1 MAPRPRETTP
11 PDDTTAPKKQSN
23 FLKGITTP
31 TTTIPKDTTKTV
43 STTTTTTVPTT
54 PTTQPNR
61 VSNFLTIVPGGT
73 KTTTGTGDID
83 KLDAITRAQAA
94 RLDATLAGV
103 PEQKLEDVDKG
114 IIGGIFGAA
123 NSFLNFKIP
132 GTSIRPVYL
141 PFYPVDKILEIEQF
155 IPGIINQVQNATE
168 GKAIDV
174 GSFTDP
180 FGDKGFVTEVG
191 RAITN
196 APRKTELFQGAQE
209 QRGYRQVVDDPK
221 LAFALDIFAMPTT
234 YLTGGGTGISKGFLK
249 ALAAG
254 GIKKAVT
261 ETGEAL
267 TKAGAK
273 KLAAEEALKI
283 AKAEADDIAKKAAEN
298 LVGPDAIRAAEI
310 AAAKAQS
317 KLDKANKLVAV
328 EEANP
333 ELLLRNA
340 EDYARTS
347 APRRVYGAR
356 SREELAATAVEVAE
370 IAAKTLDDV
379 ASGAVKLDP
388 QSLNRVQAL
397 DNLLNKTPG
406 ALDQIITKGYSGIR
420 GPATDVLYTKGG
432 FRLGVG
438 KLKTPVFAETVSNIL
453 GTGAS
458 RLRVGTGRALTG
470 ARGIEGL
477 FELGFA
483 RSETGKALT
492 EWATPLGK
500 NGIAGEAD
508 IRALRSQLRT
518 GQLTGDAAKQAV
530 RNLSIDRVYRQS
542 LQEITQQLDWIA
554 SPAFSRTADRVFT
567 RTVEDLIIDPR
578 INLFDTS
585 RGGVT
590 VAADTAESASRKI
603 GRPISQ
609 QEFEFAQRYK
619 TSLNGLHDVADDVY
633 KEVQLLVGVPFER
646 LQSLP
651 KNPNFFPHVLSDKAR
666 DFLRRTK
673 SKEYDELMGFDRTL
687 LGQLSTPRRLVSGS
701 KVGTYT
707 LTATDVAAGTKRLNE
722 IIRQQKGIDFDWFA
736 VDAGEAMANQVDNI
750 ASDIAFL
757 TTIKKE
763 LQGKG
768 PGVIRAGELAEYAD
782 APFVGTLV
790 DDVEAAL
797 SPVAIAKINTIPEAA
812 AVLDN
817 VVAELSDLK
826 TTVAIGDK
834 PLLSADI
841 ESSIQNIQAATKALG
856 ELADM
861 VPPTLGGVLSSEAI
875 ALSDLVAAEAKGVVG
890 GIGARP
896 ISDFARV
903 RTIVDDGFAELNRK
917 ILPGVQAR
925 QELTAL
931 VQNFRRMEDPAFLR
945 SFNKYLGWYNRTF
958 KGWVTATPGF
968 HVRNAYSNAFF
979 MAAAGADMRNVL
991 EAGEIYDKYIKFVR
1005 AGQKEGAEIALEGF
1019 PLTPYVIDEFVSKA
1033 FPDASTGTVQ
1043 AITTALENVGVA
1055 GFGRTGEVFEGA
1067 AKGFTGLGV
1076 TGGTAANRA
1085 SEILGTP
1092 LTISRKTGQ
1101 TVENYT
1107 RFALTY
1113 DGIKKG
1119 LSAEQA
1125 AARTAK
1131 YLIDYSDISRAD
1143 QVLKQIIPFWMWMS
1157 RATPLMVEIMTTNPK
1172 AYILYKKVT
1181 NALKDEEG
1189 ESDYVPV
1196 WMQNAGAFKA
1206 PFNLG
1211 GSSYLMPDIGLTGLQ
1226 EDIGAFTS
1234 PAGLLASLNPI
1245 IKTPLEVWLNYDAFR
1260 KEQIANKEFDPE
1272 ADAKLRKYLVKN
1284 FTVLGPVMQRYG
1296 RAGAAAA
1303 ELANADAVA
1312 EFIRDA
1318 TRTGTPAYLE
1328 ETQGITKP
1336 AQSQNVTTLAS
1347 FLGLPIRNLEP
1358 YQETNEAKRRAD
1370 EYELLT
1376 KLEQI
1381 KRGER

>member
-1 MAPRPRETTP
+1 MAPKPINVPIP

-31 TTTIPKDTTKTV
+31 ATTP
-43 STTTTTTVPTT
+43 TTTTTVPTT
-54 PTTQPNR
+54 QTTQPNR
-61 VSNFLTIVPGGT
+61 VSNFLTLVPGGT
-73 KTTTGTGDID
+73 QPTRTTTATGTQEID
-83 KLDAITRAQAA
+83 RLDAITRAQAS
-94 RLDATLAGV
+94 RLDASIAGV

-123 NSFLNFKIP
+123 NSLLNFKIP

-141 PFYPVDKILEIEQF
+141 PFYPVDKVLEIEQF
-155 IPGIINQVQNATE
+155 IPGIINQIQNATE
-168 GKAIDV
+168 GKAVDV

-191 RAITN
+191 RAISN

-234 YLTGGGTGISKGFLK
+234 YFTGGGTGIGKGFLK
-249 ALAAG
+249 KLAAG
-254 GIKKAVT
+254 GIKKSIT

-273 KLAAEEALKI
+273 KLAAEEALRI
-283 AKAEADDIAKKAAEN
+283 AKAEADDIARKAAEN
-298 LVGPDAIRAAEI
+298 LVGQDAVRAATTNV
-310 AAAKAQS
+310 AKAES
-317 KLDKANKLVAV
+317 KLAKANKATAL

-333 ELLLRNA
+333 EILLKNA
-340 EDYARTS
+340 EDYARTA

-356 SREELAATAVEVAE
+356 SREELAATVVEVAE

-388 QSLNRVQAL
+388 QSLSRVQAL

-406 ALDQIITKGYSGIR
+406 ALDQIITKGYGGIR
-420 GPATDVLYTKGG
+420 GPATDILYTKGG

-438 KLKTPVFAETVSNIL
+438 KLKTPVFGEVVSNIL

-470 ARGIEGL
+470 ARGVEGL

-483 RSETGKALT
+483 RSEAGKALT

-500 NGIAGEAD
+500 KGIAGEAD
-508 IRALRSQLRT
+508 IRGLRSQLRS

-530 RNLSIDRVYRQS
+530 RVLSVDRVYRQA
-542 LQEITQQLDWIA
+542 LAEVTQQLDWIA
-554 SPAFSRTADRVFT
+554 SPAFSRTADRVFV
-567 RTVEDLIIDPR
+567 RTVEDLIVDPR
-578 INLFDTS
+578 INLFDTV
-585 RGGVT
+585 RGGVN

-603 GRPISQ
+603 GRQISQ

-619 TSLNGLHDVADDVY
+619 TSLNGLYDAADDVY
-633 KEVQLLVGVPFER
+633 KEVQLLAGVPVER

-651 KNPNFFPHVLSDKAR
+651 KNENFFPHVLSDKAK
-666 DFLRRTK
+666 DFLRRTG

-687 LGQLSTPRRLVSGS
+687 LGQLSTPRRLVPGS

-707 LTATDVAAGTKRLNE
+707 LTATDVAGGTKRLNE

-768 PGVIRAGELAEYAD
+768 PGVIRAGELLEYAD

-790 DDVEAAL
+790 ADVEAAL
-797 SPVAIAKINTIPEAA
+797 SPAAIAKINTIPEAT

-826 TTVAIGDK
+826 ATVAIGDT

-841 ESSIQNIQAATKALG
+841 ENSIQNIQAATRALG
-856 ELADM
+856 ELADT
-861 VPPTLGGVLSSEAI
+861 VPPTIGGVITAEAM
-875 ALSDLVAAEAKGVVG
+875 ALSDLVAAEARGTLG
-890 GIGARP
+890 AITARP
-896 ISDFARV
+896 ISDFTRV
-903 RTIVDDGFAELNRK
+903 KTIVDDGFAELNRK

-925 QELTAL
+925 GELTAL
-931 VQNFRRMEDPAFLR
+931 VQNVRRMEDPAFLR
-945 SFNKYLGWYNRTF
+945 AFNKYLGWYNRTF

-991 EAGEIYDKYIKFVR
+991 EAGDIYDKYLKFIR
-1005 AGQKEGAEIALEGF
+1005 AGRQEGAEIALEGV

-1033 FPDASTGTVQ
+1033 FPDASPGRVQ

-1055 GFGRTGEVFEGA
+1055 GFGRVEEVFEGA
-1067 AKGFTGLGV
+1067 GRGFRGLGP
-1076 TGGTAANRA
+1076 TGSTAKNRA
-1085 SEILGTP
+1085 FEIIGTP
-1092 LTISRKTGQ
+1092 LTVSRQAGQ
-1101 TVENYT
+1101 TIENYT

-1113 DGIKKG
+1113 DGIAKG

-1157 RATPLMVEIMTTNPK
+1157 RATPLMVEILTTNPK
-1172 AYILYKKVT
+1172 AYALYKKVT
-1181 NALKDEEG
+1181 NALRDEEG

-1196 WMQNAGAFKA
+1196 WMQTSGAFKA

-1211 GSSYLMPDIGLTGLQ
+1211 GSSYLMPDIGLTGLS

-1234 PAGLLASLNPI
+1234 PAGVLAALNPV
-1245 IKTPLEVWLNYDAFR
+1245 IKSPLEVWLNYDAFR

-1272 ADAKLRKYLVKN
+1272 ADAKLRKYLAKN
-1284 FTVLGPVMQRYG
+1284 FTILGPVMQRYG

-1303 ELANADAVA
+1303 ELVNADSVA

-1318 TRTGTPAYLE
+1318 TRTGTPAFLQ
-1328 ETQGITKP
+1328 ETQGITEP
-1336 AQSQNVTTLAS
+1336 TQSQNVTTLSS
-1347 FLGLPIRNLEP
+1347 FLGIPIRNLEP

-1376 KLEQI
+1376 RLEQI

>member
-1 MAPRPRETTP
+1 MAPKPINVPIP

-31 TTTIPKDTTKTV
+31 ATTP
-43 STTTTTTVPTT
+43 TTTTTVPTT
-54 PTTQPNR
+54 QTTQPNR
-61 VSNFLTIVPGGT
+61 VSNFLTLVPGGT
-73 KTTTGTGDID
+73 QPTRTTTATGTQEID
-83 KLDAITRAQAA
+83 RLDAITRAQAS
-94 RLDATLAGV
+94 RLDASIAGV

-123 NSFLNFKIP
+123 NSLLNFKIP

-141 PFYPVDKILEIEQF
+141 PFYPVDKVLEIEQF
-155 IPGIINQVQNATE
+155 IPGIINQIQNATE
-168 GKAIDV
+168 GKAVDV

-191 RAITN
+191 RAISN

-234 YLTGGGTGISKGFLK
+234 YFTGGGTGIGKGFLK
-249 ALAAG
+249 KLAAG
-254 GIKKAVT
+254 GIKKSIT
-261 ETGEAL
+261 EAGEAL

-273 KLAAEEALKI
+273 KLAAEEALRI
-283 AKAEADDIAKKAAEN
+283 AKAEADDIARKAAEN
-298 LVGPDAIRAAEI
+298 LVGQDAVRAATTNV
-310 AAAKAQS
+310 AKAES
-317 KLDKANKLVAV
+317 KLAKANKATAL

-333 ELLLRNA
+333 EILLKNA
-340 EDYARTS
+340 EDYARTA

-356 SREELAATAVEVAE
+356 SREELAATVVEVAE

-388 QSLNRVQAL
+388 QSLKRVQAL

-406 ALDQIITKGYSGIR
+406 ALDQIITKGYGGIR
-420 GPATDVLYTKGG
+420 GPATDILYTKGG

-438 KLKTPVFAETVSNIL
+438 KLKTPVFGEVVSNIL

-470 ARGIEGL
+470 ARGVEGL

-483 RSETGKALT
+483 RSEAGKALT

-500 NGIAGEAD
+500 KGIAGEAD
-508 IRALRSQLRT
+508 IRGLRSQLRS

-530 RNLSIDRVYRQS
+530 RVLSVDRVYRQA
-542 LQEITQQLDWIA
+542 LAEVTQQLDWIA
-554 SPAFSRTADRVFT
+554 SPAFSRTADRVFV
-567 RTVEDLIIDPR
+567 RTVEDLIVDPR
-578 INLFDTS
+578 INLFDTV
-585 RGGVT
+585 RGGVN

-603 GRPISQ
+603 GRQISQ

-619 TSLNGLHDVADDVY
+619 TSLNGLYDAADDVY
-633 KEVQLLVGVPFER
+633 KEVQLLAGVPVER

-651 KNPNFFPHVLSDKAR
+651 KNENFFPHVLSDKAK
-666 DFLRRTK
+666 DFLRRTG

-687 LGQLSTPRRLVSGS
+687 LGQLSTPRRLVPGS

-707 LTATDVAAGTKRLNE
+707 LTATDVAGGTKRLNE

-768 PGVIRAGELAEYAD
+768 PGVIRAGELLEYAD

-790 DDVEAAL
+790 ADVEAAL
-797 SPVAIAKINTIPEAA
+797 SPAAIAKINTIPEAT

-826 TTVAIGDK
+826 ATVAIGDT

-841 ESSIQNIQAATKALG
+841 ENSIQNIQAATRALG
-856 ELADM
+856 ELADT
-861 VPPTLGGVLSSEAI
+861 VPPTIGGVITAEAM
-875 ALSDLVAAEAKGVVG
+875 ALSDLVAAEARGTLG
-890 GIGARP
+890 AITARP
-896 ISDFARV
+896 ISDFTRV
-903 RTIVDDGFAELNRK
+903 KTIVDDGFAELNRK

-925 QELTAL
+925 GELTAL
-931 VQNFRRMEDPAFLR
+931 VQNVRRMEDPAFLR
-945 SFNKYLGWYNRTF
+945 AFNKYLGWYNRTF

-991 EAGEIYDKYIKFVR
+991 EAGDIYDKYLKFIR
-1005 AGQKEGAEIALEGF
+1005 AGRKEGAEVALEGV

-1033 FPDASTGTVQ
+1033 FPDASPGRVQ

-1055 GFGRTGEVFEGA
+1055 GFGRVEEVFEGA
-1067 AKGFTGLGV
+1067 GRGFRGLGV

-1085 SEILGTP
+1085 SEIIGTP
-1092 LTISRKTGQ
+1092 LTVSRQAGQ
-1101 TVENYT
+1101 TIENYT

-1113 DGIKKG
+1113 DGIAKG

-1157 RATPLMVEIMTTNPK
+1157 RATPLMVEILTTNPK
-1172 AYILYKKVT
+1172 AYALYKKVT
-1181 NALKDEEG
+1181 NALRDEEG

-1196 WMQNAGAFKA
+1196 WMQTSGAFKA

-1211 GSSYLMPDIGLTGLQ
+1211 GSSYLMPDIGLTGLS

-1234 PAGLLASLNPI
+1234 PAGVLAALNPV
-1245 IKTPLEVWLNYDAFR
+1245 IKSPLEVWLNYDAFR

-1272 ADAKLRKYLVKN
+1272 ADAKLRKYLAKN
-1284 FTVLGPVMQRYG
+1284 FTILGPVMQRYG

-1303 ELANADAVA
+1303 ELVNADSVA

-1318 TRTGTPAYLE
+1318 TRTGTPAFLQ
-1328 ETQGITKP
+1328 ETQGITEP
-1336 AQSQNVTTLAS
+1336 TQSQNVTTLSS
-1347 FLGLPIRNLEP
+1347 FVGIPIRNLEP

-1376 KLEQI
+1376 RLEQI

>member
-1 MAPRPRETTP
+1 MAPKPVNTTP
-11 PDDTTAPKKQSN
+11 TPPVDTTTPKKQSN
-23 FLKGITTP
+23 FLKNIGTTTP
-31 TTTIPKDTTKTV
+31 TP
-43 STTTTTTVPTT
+43 TTTTTVPTKPVT
-54 PTTQPNR
+54 TTTQPNR
-61 VSNFLTIVPGGT
+61 VSNFLNIVPGGT
-73 KTTTGTGDID
+73 KPITSTGAQDAD
-83 KLDAITRAQAA
+83 RLDAITRAQTS
-94 RLDATLAGV
+94 RTDAIVAGV
-103 PEQKLEDVDKG
+103 PEQKLQDVDKG
-114 IIGGIFGAA
+114 IVGSVFGAA
-123 NSFLNFKIP
+123 NSLLNFKIP
-132 GTSIRPVYL
+132 GTNIRPVYL
-141 PFYPVDKILEIEQF
+141 PFYPVDKVLEIEQF
-155 IPGIINQVQNATE
+155 IPGIINQVQNANE
-168 GKAIDV
+168 GKAVDV

-191 RAITN
+191 RAVVN

-234 YLTGGGTGISKGFLK
+234 YLSGGGTGISKGFLK
-249 ALAAG
+249 GLAAG
-254 GIKKAVT
+254 GIKTAVS

-267 TKAGAK
+267 TKAGAR
-273 KLAAEEALKI
+273 KLAAEEALRI
-283 AKAEADDIAKKAAEN
+283 AKAEADDVAKKAAEN
-298 LVGPDAIRAAEI
+298 LVGPDAVRAATTNV
-310 AAAKAQS
+310 AKAES
-317 KLDKANKLVAV
+317 KVVKANKAVAL

-333 ELLLRNA
+333 EVLLKNA

-356 SREELAATAVEVAE
+356 SREEIAATVVEVAE
-370 IAAKTLDDV
+370 TAAKTLEDV
-379 ASGAVKLDP
+379 ASGAIKLDP

-420 GPATDVLYTKGG
+420 GPATDILYTKGG

-438 KLKTPVFAETVSNIL
+438 KLKTPVFGEAVSNIL

-470 ARGIEGL
+470 ARGIENL
-477 FELGFA
+477 FEVGFA
-483 RSETGKALT
+483 RTEAGRALT

-500 NGIAGEAD
+500 KGIAGEAD
-508 IRALRSQLRT
+508 IRALRSQLRS

-530 RNLSIDRVYRQS
+530 RVLSVDRLYRQA
-542 LQEITQQLDWIA
+542 LAEVTQQLDWIA
-554 SPAFSRTADRVFT
+554 SPAFSRTADRVFV
-567 RTVEDLIIDPR
+567 RTVEDLIVDPR
-578 INLFDTS
+578 INLFDTV

-603 GRPISQ
+603 GREISQ
-609 QEFEFAQRYK
+609 QEFDFAKRYK
-619 TSLNGLHDVADDVY
+619 TSLNGLYDAADDVY
-633 KEVQLLVGVPFER
+633 KEVQLLAGVPFER

-651 KNPNFFPHVLSDKAR
+651 KNENFFPHVLSDKAK

-673 SKEYDELMGFDRTL
+673 STEYDELMGFDRTL
-687 LGQLSTPRRLVSGS
+687 LGQLSTPRRLVPGA

-707 LTATDVAAGTKRLNE
+707 LNAADIAGGTKRLNE

-768 PGVIRAGELAEYAD
+768 PGVIKAGELAEYAD
-782 APFVGTLV
+782 APFAGTLV
-790 DDVEAAL
+790 TDVEAAL
-797 SPVAIAKINTIPEAA
+797 SPAAIAKINTIPEAT

-817 VVAELSDLK
+817 VVTELSDLK
-826 TTVAIGDK
+826 TTVTTGDK

-841 ESSIQNIQAATKALG
+841 ESSIQNIQAATRALG
-856 ELADM
+856 DLADT
-861 VPPTLGGVLSSEAI
+861 VPPTVGGVISAEAI
-875 ALSDLVAAEAKGVVG
+875 ALSDLVSAEAKGTLSA
-890 GIGARP
+890 ITARP
-896 ISDFARV
+896 ISDFTRV
-903 RTIVDDGFAELNRK
+903 KTIVDDGFAELNRK

-925 QELTAL
+925 GELTSL

-945 SFNKYLGWYNRTF
+945 AFNKYLGWYNRTF

-991 EAGEIYDKYIKFVR
+991 EAGEVYDKYLKFIR
-1005 AGQKEGAEIALEGF
+1005 TGRQEGAEIALEGT

-1033 FPDASTGTVQ
+1033 FPDASPAKVQ
-1043 AITTALENVGVA
+1043 AVTTALENVGVA
-1055 GFGRTGEVFEGA
+1055 GFGRVEEVFEGA
-1067 AKGFTGLGV
+1067 GRGFRGLGV
-1076 TGGTAANRA
+1076 LGGPAKNRA

-1092 LTISRKTGQ
+1092 LTVSRQAGQ
-1101 TVENYT
+1101 TIENYT

-1181 NALKDEEG
+1181 NALRDEEG

-1211 GSSYLMPDIGLTGLQ
+1211 GSSYLMPDIGLTGLS

-1303 ELANADAVA
+1303 ELVNQDSVA

-1318 TRTGTPAYLE
+1318 TRTGTPAYLAQPE
-1328 ETQGITKP
+1328 QGGITEP
-1336 AQSQNVTTLAS
+1336 SQSQNVTTLTG
-1347 FLGLPIRNLEP
+1347 FTGLPIRNLEP
-1358 YQETNEAKRRAD
+1358 YQEKNEAERRAK